1 MITCKKSGP
10 YLKNSLRYCDLKIH
24 GLRDFVVHWPTKIA
38 VTRSIF
44 EIQGSSSGFSPIF
57 IGSKNYVL
65 QPMLYEQFLKFSFF

>member
-10 YLKNSLRYCDLKIH
+10 YIKNSLRYCDLKIH